1 MSEARK
7 FKVETRLAMH
17 AFRPGGMTV
26 ADALRRADAALE
38 VMRGP
43 CIETIDGALVE
54 IDQRYGAGAAD
65 RANEPFA
72 DLYSLSSKIIDAS
85 IFLPGTDL
93 DKAARAL
100 CQLTALC
107 QAQDAWDWV
116 ALDLHID
123 ALKML
128 RANGAALGEQA
139 RADVIKGLN
148 QVTLKRV
155 GDPESLPAA

>member
-38 VMRGP
+38 VMRNP
-43 CIETIDGALVE
+43 CIETIDASIAE
-54 IDQRYGAGAAD
+54 IEQRYGPAAVG
-65 RANEPFA
+65 REEQSFA

-85 IFLPGTDL
+85 VFLPGTDI

-107 QAQDAWDWV
+107 QAQDAWDWI

-128 RANGAALGEQA
+128 RANGAALSEQM
-139 RADVIKGLN
+139 RSDVITGLN

-155 GDPESLPAA
+155 GDPDSLPA